1 MWLDTPGTMSIRDH
15 DQLREFGQ
23 VIRRRR
29 NELGLSQEELAH
41 KAGMNRTYIG
51 DIERGARNVAL
62 TNLVRLSA
70 ALNTTPSELLRG
82 MQASMDV
89 EGNESDE
96 S

>member
-1 MWLDTPGTMSIRDH
+1 MSIKDH
-15 DQLREFGQ
+15 AQLRKFGQ
-23 VIRRRR
+23 IIRRRR
-29 NELGLSQEELAH
+29 NELGLSQEEFAH

-82 MQASMDV
+82 VQASMDV